1 MKKLLLGALLFIL
14 STPMFSQTETFVRKY
29 TSYVSESKGVM
40 QPWVHTGV
48 TVVFNTNNTTDVVFY
63 YPNGTKRTV
72 HQVGEVRENKTKA
85 GEQYQIITV
94 VDDEDGTEM
103 ALQLFDDGTTLRI
116 LIAEGY
122 FVEFHND

>member
-1 MKKLLLGALLFIL
+1 MKKLLLGALLLL
-14 STPMFSQTETFVRKY
+14 STSMFSQTETFVRKY

-48 TVVFNTNNTTDVVFY
+48 TVVFNANNTTDVVFY
-63 YPNGTKRTV
+63 YPNDTKRTV
-72 HQVGEVRENKTKA
+72 HQVGNVREDKTK
-85 GEQYQIITV
+85 GGDKYQIITV
-94 VDDEDGTEM
+94 IDAEDGTEM

>member
-1 MKKLLLGALLFIL
+1 MKKLLLGALLLL
-14 STPMFSQTETFVRKY
+14 SMSMFSQTETFVRKY

-40 QPWVHTGV
+40 QPWVYSGV
-48 TVVFNTNNTTDVVFY
+48 TVVFNANKTTDIVFY

-72 HQVGEVRENKTKA
+72 HQVGEVREDKTKA
-85 GEQYQIITV
+85 GEPYQIIRV
-94 VDDEDGTEM
+94 IDDEDGTEM

-116 LIAEGY
+116 LIAEVY

>member
-29 TSYVSESKGVM
+29 TPYVSESKGVM

-48 TVVFNTNNTTDVVFY
+48 TVVFNANNTTDIVFY
-63 YPNGTKRTV
+63 YPNDTKRTV
-72 HQVGEVRENKTKA
+72 HQVGNVREDKTKA
-85 GEQYQIITV
+85 GEPYQIIRV
-94 VDDEDGTEM
+94 IDDEDGTEM

-122 FVEFHND
+122 YVEFHND